1 MDSQVLD
8 RKKQELELDDFIKS
22 TSDAREIKR
31 ALVVKWSWSGLSYRQ
46 IIKQLNVSLGF
57 ISKWNNKFSIGGV
70 KELRMGYK
78 GKQGYL
84 SKSEKAEIILWLSQ
98 REMWDLAELAIYIE
112 SKYEVI
118 YQSLQSYYSLF
129 ESTRVSWKKSQKK
142 NPKGDTKLVEDK
154 KKKLMSI

>member
-8 RKKQELELDDFIKS
+8 RKKQELELDDFIES

-98 REMWDLAELAIYIE
+98 REMWDLAPI
-112 SKYEVI
+112 
-118 YQSLQSYYSLF
+118 SYLY
-129 ESTRVSWKKSQKK
+129 RIQ
-142 NPKGDTKLVEDK
+142 
-154 KKKLMSI
+154 I